1 METSSDK
8 QGEVESARCEDP
20 VADIEYRSPDGYAFS
35 VNRYDDGLL
44 LALNIQLLFG
54 ACIRNVTI

>member
-1 METSSDK
+1 METISDK
-8 QGEVESARCEDP
+8 QGEVESARCKDP

-44 LALNIQLLFG
+44 LALNI
-54 ACIRNVTI
+54 